1 MAGTFNRR
9 ELMALFPA
17 ALLTTQIPVGL
28 DFADEE
34 LFAFQ
39 AAPGQAGTMGQTLSA
54 SFPSQD
60 PQMIFAIVAASHGN
74 LDQVKTL
81 LAQSPD
87 LAKAGWDWG
96 FGDWETAIGAA
107 AHTGQREIA
116 KVLMENGARADIFTH
131 AMLGHL
137 DAVKAIVAAQPGIQ
151 KVLGP
156 HGITLAQH
164 ARLGGEPAK
173 ATLDYLVSLGDADT
187 PRPNQPI
194 TDAEKETFL
203 GTYQYGKTEA
213 EALVVSKDQRGNL
226 NLKAGAAFTR
236 SLRRVG
242 PAEFETSGSIGTR
255 VVFVMEGGKASE
267 VKILTP
273 APLVTGKRVR

>member
-1 MAGTFNRR
+1 MDGIFNRR
-9 ELMALFPA
+9 EFMGLVPA
-17 ALLTTQIPVGL
+17 GFLAANL
-28 DFADEE
+28 
-34 LFAFQ
+34 Q
-39 AAPGQAGTMGQTLSA
+39 AAAPAGQAGETTQAALYA

-74 LDQVKTL
+74 IDQVKEL
-81 LAQSPD
+81 LTKAPD

-116 KVLMENGARADIFTH
+116 KLLMENGARADLFTH

-137 DAVKAIVAAQPGIQ
+137 EAVKAIVTAQPGIQ
-151 KVLGP
+151 RVLGP

-194 TDAEKETFL
+194 TDAEKEGFI
-203 GTYQYGKTEA
+203 GTYQYGKTDA
-213 EALVVSKDQRGNL
+213 ETISVSKDQRGNL
-226 NLKAGAAFTR
+226 TMKSGAAFSR
-236 SLRRVG
+236 GLRRVG
-242 PAEFETSGSIGTR
+242 TSEFETSGSLGTR
-255 VVFVMEGGKASE
+255 VVFVMEGSKATSLN
-267 VKILTP
+267 ILTP
-273 APLVTGKRVR
+273 APLVTAKRVR